1 MTRRKVLEK
10 SQLGNLLYADFER
23 IIDQSNLGKRDTA
36 IAKLWLLEG
45 MKLAD
50 IGAAVGYD
58 RSTVGKKLPWI
69 LDRVSRTAEI
79 FQKK

>member
-1 MTRRKVLEK
+1 MEK
-10 SQLGNLLYADFER
+10 GRLGDLLSADFER
-23 IIDQSNLGKRDTA
+23 IIDQSNLGKRETK

-69 LDRVSRTAEI
+69 LQRVERTAGVWQN
-79 FQKK
+79 QK

>member
-1 MTRRKVLEK
+1 M
-10 SQLGNLLYADFER
+10 
-23 IIDQSNLGKRDTA
+23 
-36 IAKLWLLEG
+36 WLLDG

-69 LDRVSRTAEI
+69 LQRVERTANVWQS
-79 FQKK
+79 QKQDRKKTDYV

>member
-1 MTRRKVLEK
+1 MEK
-10 SQLGNLLYADFER
+10 GRLGDLLSADFER
-23 IIDQSNLGKRDTA
+23 IIDQSNLGKRETT

-45 MKLAD
+45 MRLAD

-69 LDRVSRTAEI
+69 LQKVERTAAVWQN
-79 FQKK
+79 QK

>member
-1 MTRRKVLEK
+1 MEARRLD
-10 SQLGNLLYADFER
+10 NLLSADFDR
-23 IIDQSNLGKRDTA
+23 IIDQSNLGKRETK
-36 IAKLWLLEG
+36 IAKMWLLDG

-69 LDRVSRTAEI
+69 LDKVTKSAETWAKDI
-79 FQKK
+79 CK

>member
-1 MTRRKVLEK
+1 MEK
-10 SQLGNLLYADFER
+10 GRLGDLLSADFER
-23 IIDQSNLGKRDTA
+23 IIDQSNLGKRETI

-45 MKLAD
+45 MRLAD

-69 LDRVSRTAEI
+69 LQRVERTAAI
-79 FQKK
+79 WKNQK

>member
-1 MTRRKVLEK
+1 MEK
-10 SQLGNLLYADFER
+10 GRLGDLLSADFEK
-23 IIDQSNLGKRDTA
+23 IIDQSNLGKRETT

-45 MKLAD
+45 MRLAD

-69 LDRVSRTAEI
+69 LQKVERTAAVWQN
-79 FQKK
+79 QK